1 MIAACGTAER
11 LLGRHAEA
19 RARLERALDE
29 LPDRA
34 VPGGVLLMMELAA
47 DGFLQ
52 TDYAGMWEWGRKGLA
67 VAQTMDD
74 APTLAAST
82 AFAALA
88 DAFVGLIDD
97 AQRHCDEAAALV
109 DALPDELLAQRVD
122 AGMHLMGAELHLDRF
137 EAALRHGRRA
147 LDVGRATAQGMLF
160 PILLPALGACYEQLG
175 RLKESAELLDG
186 GIEAARLS
194 GNRQA
199 LSLALMN
206 RSMVAN
212 TAGDIELALACGEES
227 LALAA
232 GLGNQLPYG
241 IRGLRAR
248 ARADARRQAGPRAR
262 AAAAAA
268 AAARSCRG
276 CRARGAPAATSC

>member
-1 MIAACGTAER
+1 
-11 LLGRHAEA
+11 
-19 RARLERALDE
+19 
-29 LPDRA
+29 
-34 VPGGVLLMMELAA
+34 
-47 DGFLQ
+47 
-52 TDYAGMWEWGRKGLA
+52 MWEWGRKGLA

-88 DAFVGLIDD
+88 DACVGLIDD

-137 EAALRHGRRA
+137 EAARRHGQRA
-147 LDVGRATAQGMLF
+147 LDVGRATAQGILF

-206 RSMVAN
+206 RSATAN
-212 TAGDIELALACGEES
+212 TAGDVELALACGEES
-227 LALAA
+227 LALARRA
-232 GLGNQLPYG
+232 RQPAAVRV
-241 IRGLRAR
+241 RGLLAR
-248 ARADARRQAGPRAR
+248 PR
-262 AAAAAA
+262 AAARRRARP
-268 AAARSCRG
+268 ARS
-276 CRARGAPAATSC
+276 SCC